1 MKKLIFSLLMIL
13 PLQMVSG
20 QDKIITMQRDTI
32 LCRIVSFSS
41 THIQYEQKVDGYLVG
56 KFIPTE
62 QVLTYLRTS
71 PLAQIDPYDWASR
84 QQTKP
89 SKPVNRWMIG
99 VYPGGSTLLASTA
112 NDENAMIASGIP
124 KSQAVDYCKKLNR
137 GWSIGGDFHYMS
149 TDNFGFGAKYSLFS
163 STVKKD
169 LTIAINSILPE
180 FLCVGMD
187 ERMYIYYAGPSAL
200 FRQWLDENRKFQLT
214 ETLSAGYVHY
224 RDETRIDPNQYSFIS
239 YPGLYGPV
247 PIYNVLT
254 VGSAWGANATISADY
269 FPVSWLSV
277 GVNAGLM
284 YARLT
289 KMDISTKEMTQ
300 TVDLDK
306 KNEQSISRFD
316 YSLCIR
322 FHLK

>member
-1 MKKLIFSLLMIL
+1 MIGLLMIL
-13 PLQMVSG
+13 PLQIVSG
-20 QDKIITMQRDTI
+20 QDKIITLQRDTI
-32 LCRIVSFSS
+32 LCRIVSISS
-41 THIQYEQKVDGYLVG
+41 THIQYEQKVDGYSVG

-62 QVLTYLRTS
+62 QVLTYFRIS
-71 PLAQIDPYDWASR
+71 PLAQFDPYDWTSR
-84 QQTKP
+84 QKTKP
-89 SKPVNRWMIG
+89 SMPVNRWMIG

-112 NDENAMIASGIP
+112 DDEKMMIAMGIP

-149 TDNFGFGAKYSLFS
+149 TDNFGFGAKYSLFA
-163 STVKKD
+163 STVQKD

-200 FRQWLDENRKFQLT
+200 FRQWLDGNRKFQLT

-224 RDETRIDPNQYSFIS
+224 RDETRIDPNQYSFIY
-239 YPGLYGPV
+239 YPNIYGTPV
-247 PIYNVLT
+247 AIYNILT
-254 VGSAWGANATISADY
+254 VGNTWGANAAISADY
-269 FPVSWLSV
+269 FPLSWLSV

-289 KMDISTKEMTQ
+289 KVDISTKETTQ
-300 TVDLDK
+300 TVELDK
-306 KNEQSISRFD
+306 KDEQSLSRFD